1 MKTKEMRA
9 ASESEIR
16 EGSSQRLGQST
27 MTRLP
32 RIERRESCSRQRLD
46 VETVSSASTSMGNG
60 GPATASLTASPA
72 THPRL
77 QEEPLSL
84 VLRGEIAGRVPPHPA
99 VNGSYEKTCSYSMDH
114 ISSSSSSSSSSFSS
128 LSSSLNRHR
137 DRRSGSTNAC
147 SSSSLTTTTM
157 TTTTTATTTQS
168 SPVAAAAVN
177 ANPQTVHSRQLPTAA
192 SQQRNYKNMTRERRI
207 EANAR
212 ERTRVHTI
220 SAAFDTLR
228 RAIPAYSHNQKLSKL
243 SVLRIA
249 CSYIMTL
256 GKIVNTPEGET
267 TNGASLGACVDL
279 VSRTI
284 QTEGKLR
291 KRKED

>member
-1 MKTKEMRA
+1 M
-9 ASESEIR
+9 
-16 EGSSQRLGQST
+16 L
-27 MTRLP
+27 LN
-32 RIERRESCSRQRLD
+32 RREDDRSDRNECD
-46 VETVSSASTSMGNG
+46 SS
-60 GPATASLTASPA
+60 
-72 THPRL
+72 
-77 QEEPLSL
+77 
-84 VLRGEIAGRVPPHPA
+84 
-99 VNGSYEKTCSYSMDH
+99 
-114 ISSSSSSSSSSFSS
+114 
-128 LSSSLNRHR
+128 
-137 DRRSGSTNAC
+137 
-147 SSSSLTTTTM
+147 
-157 TTTTTATTTQS
+157 
-168 SPVAAAAVN
+168 
-177 ANPQTVHSRQLPTAA
+177 PTAA
-192 SQQRNYKNMTRERRI
+192 TNAQTGPSKQHPVAGQQRNYKNMTRERRI

-256 GKIVNTPEGET
+256 GKIVGTPEGES
-267 TNGASLGACVDL
+267 TNSASLGACVDL